1 MVFPFLRHA
10 ASLAIKRIFLG
21 LCIYEASSIIPS
33 GIKLLFDIFSLLQFS
48 DSWRSCHSSN
58 SFSNSPFFILLY
70 HPEPTSSTKVMSAF
84 WVMHPAKIGIK
95 RGENMAE
102 KAILEISDGYKIEE
116 KSYIVDCETAC
127 RILTS
132 DKQRKFTY
140 AKKRGENV
148 ELTQHIIL
156 RTPNARLSAICKRL
170 ADAELFKNSK
180 DSEKCHQ
187 AMVRR

>member
-1 MVFPFLRHA
+1 
-10 ASLAIKRIFLG
+10 
-21 LCIYEASSIIPS
+21 
-33 GIKLLFDIFSLLQFS
+33 
-48 DSWRSCHSSN
+48 
-58 SFSNSPFFILLY
+58 
-70 HPEPTSSTKVMSAF
+70 MSAF

-132 DKQRKFTY
+132 DKQRKFTS
-140 AKKRGENV
+140 AKKRGEKV
-148 ELTQHIIL
+148 ELTPRL
-156 RTPNARLSAICKRL
+156 RTPNARLSAIYKRL